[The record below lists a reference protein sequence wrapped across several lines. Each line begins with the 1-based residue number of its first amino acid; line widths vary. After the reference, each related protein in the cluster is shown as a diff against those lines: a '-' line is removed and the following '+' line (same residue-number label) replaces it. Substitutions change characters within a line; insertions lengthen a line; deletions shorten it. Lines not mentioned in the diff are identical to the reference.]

1 MHLRSENTLHALRR
15 VFGAKMRMRRQG
27 ALGPG
32 AWLTSAGKRRAE
44 AILVIDVHVLEIAQY
59 AAEAAGYGAHARESE
74 VLVQVDGGLVRS
86 HHGVELQPLRAAC
99 ASESF
104 TSSRPSPKPRALDA
118 TA

>member
-15 VFGAKMRMRRQG
+15 VFGAKMHMRRQG

-32 AWLTSAGKRRAE
+32 AWLASAGKRRAE

-86 HHGVELQPLRAAC
+86 LA
-99 ASESF
+99 
-104 TSSRPSPKPRALDA
+104 
-118 TA
+118 

>member
-86 HHGVELQPLRAAC
+86 HHGVELAC